1 MLLLPCGLVVGC
13 HHFPNRFYVFFLMR
27 TTPGIEDLLQPLE
40 EAIAQEFIPAIT
52 GREVSDEIRELLA
65 LPPRLGGLGIVLPT
79 LKSAEEFEASKA
91 ITKAL
96 VETIKTKQK
105 TYDDNVIA
113 QQKAMKRE
121 VRQKRNLKKKKEAE
135 DMKLKLPQHM
145 KRNIIM
151 AQEKGASS
159 WLNVIPLKEHGFALH
174 KGDFRDVLCLRYD
187 WSPPRLPSQCACGQG
202 FTVTHAMDC
211 PSGGFPS
218 RRHNMIRDLTGE
230 MLSEVCHG
238 VAIEPTLQPLNGEHL
253 SYATANRDDNARSD
267 LCAQGFWG
275 KGNQRAFF
283 DIRVCNPNVQSYCNA
298 SLDAVYR
305 RHEREKRRQYEE
317 RIIEVEMGSFT
328 PLVFSIFG
336 GMGKSATIAY
346 KRLADLLSTKR
357 KELYCIA
364 AHPTWV
370 G

>member
-1 MLLLPCGLVVGC
+1 
-13 HHFPNRFYVFFLMR
+13 MR

-159 WLNVIPLKEHGFALH
+159 WLNVIPLIRWESTLNH
-174 KGDFRDVLCLRYD
+174 K
-187 WSPPRLPSQCACGQG
+187 
-202 FTVTHAMDC
+202 
-211 PSGGFPS
+211 
-218 RRHNMIRDLTGE
+218 I
-230 MLSEVCHG
+230 
-238 VAIEPTLQPLNGEHL
+238 
-253 SYATANRDDNARSD
+253 
-267 LCAQGFWG
+267 
-275 KGNQRAFF
+275 
-283 DIRVCNPNVQSYCNA
+283 
-298 SLDAVYR
+298 
-305 RHEREKRRQYEE
+305 
-317 RIIEVEMGSFT
+317 
-328 PLVFSIFG
+328 
-336 GMGKSATIAY
+336 
-346 KRLADLLSTKR
+346 
-357 KELYCIA
+357 
-364 AHPTWV
+364 
-370 G
+370 

>member
-1 MLLLPCGLVVGC
+1 
-13 HHFPNRFYVFFLMR
+13 MR

-275 KGNQRAFF
+275 KGNQRAFLTLGF
-283 DIRVCNPNVQSYCNA
+283 AIPTFKVTAMPALMQSIA
-298 SLDAVYR
+298 DT
-305 RHEREKRRQYEE
+305 REKSVANMKNESLKLKWGPSLPWCSRFL
-317 RIIEVEMGSFT
+317 VEWANLLQLPT
-328 PLVFSIFG
+328 
-336 GMGKSATIAY
+336 K
-346 KRLADLLSTKR
+346 DLLISFQQSAR
-357 KELYCIA
+357 NCI
-364 AHPTWV
+364 V
-370 G
+370 